1 MPRNSRNI
9 LTDFT
14 HIMCQGIDKEYIY
27 EKNSEKLMYIK
38 LIKKYSEKYNIN
50 LISYCI
56 MGNHAHIISYS
67 KDHSNISKFMKDVNC
82 DYARFYNK
90 TRNRVG
96 YIFRDRFNSVNIE
109 TQNQLKRCIKYIHMN
124 PVKAHIVEREEDY
137 KFSSYN
143 DFINKTGIVNKEI
156 LGLVFNS
163 EDNYLEKF
171 YSIEDNPKG
180 IKIDVEDDL
189 ENFINEFVKNNNID
203 KEDIIE
209 NKFFIKKLF
218 ENLENK
224 WGEFE
229 IKELA
234 QILGCEKK
242 KLYRKK
248 RGCNK

>member
-1 MPRNSRNI
+1 MCEGGEHLNLAPQTHLKCHKQRCFEFCELNAEDKQDQRNVAAFKPPR
-9 LTDFT
+9 
-14 HIMCQGIDKEYIY
+14 
-27 EKNSEKLMYIK
+27 
-38 LIKKYSEKYNIN
+38 
-50 LISYCI
+50 
-56 MGNHAHIISYS
+56 
-67 KDHSNISKFMKDVNC
+67 
-82 DYARFYNK
+82 
-90 TRNRVG
+90 
-96 YIFRDRFNSVNIE
+96 
-109 TQNQLKRCIKYIHMN
+109 QLKTKCDLK
-124 PVKAHIVEREEDY
+124 
-137 KFSSYN
+137 
-143 DFINKTGIVNKEI
+143 
-156 LGLVFNS
+156 FNS